1 MARPD
6 YQIVTI
12 DLATGPKTKLP
23 ILGKGQAYNSVAVR
37 AFPAGSTVSLSF
49 YDNGPEVPLVA
60 GDSFITTGLD
70 SNGCPVAADEG
81 LFVTFA
87 VGAGLVVL
95 LVSIGPIGGGVSVVA
110 ES

>member
-6 YQIVTI
+6 YQIITI
-12 DLATGPKTKLP
+12 DLSTGPKTKQQ

-49 YDNGPEVPLVA
+49 YDNGSEVPLVA

-70 SNGCPVAADEG
+70 SNGCPMSADEG
-81 LFVTFA
+81 LFVSFA
-87 VGAGLVVL
+87 LGAGLVIL
-95 LVSIGPIGGGVSVVA
+95 LVSMGPIGGGVNVVA
-110 ES
+110 EA

>member
-6 YQIVTI
+6 YQIVSV
-12 DLATGPKTKLP
+12 DLTTGPKTKLK
-23 ILGKGQAYNSVAVR
+23 ILDKGQQYNAVAVR

-70 SNGCPVAADEG
+70 SNRCPVAADEG
-81 LFVTFA
+81 LFVSFA
-87 VGAGLVVL
+87 AGSGLVVL
-95 LVSIGPIGGGVSVVA
+95 LVSIGP
-110 ES
+110 